1 MIIKGIH
8 AKNFMQ
14 YEELKIENIP
24 RKGIIGIFG
33 DNESGK
39 STIGA
44 AISFALFGATTKA
57 SKGEKDK
64 IISWNGAKSCS
75 VEMLFEIDG
84 HDYSIYRK
92 IRRKGSPE
100 VRLMDVKS
108 NKVLSAS
115 ARETDAKISQILG
128 FGFKEF
134 RYSTYVAQKELSLI
148 LDKKQDRK
156 GVIDRMLGILDLEE
170 ARKNSGR
177 KKKERSEKEPD
188 VKRLFEAK
196 AKEKEDLESKAERHA
211 ELMNEINKL
220 NEELRSREEEFARIK
235 TDFDNLTAYQ
245 KLNDEI
251 KSNEKVKDEK
261 RKSIENIKSELEEI
275 AETEKKIAQLEA
287 RLKQTEFVGL
297 EVDYKSKKE
306 TEKLFGRFKKDL
318 EKIKDVHSSL
328 KQHVNSEK
336 ATFEEQLKGI
346 VRDIQRAESDF
357 NKIASI
363 PVNETEINEL
373 ESMKKEAEANLKC
386 NIIITVVLC
395 VSAAIL
401 SLLVHPVAII
411 LSLPLLFFIYRAI
424 SAYKRINAIKSEME
438 NRRQEIADLKFKKSH
453 ADETKTE
460 LESSKS
466 KKRDLEK
473 DLGEKSR
480 LYEILDSLRFDAFQE
495 VSKSLD
501 SLDAVRYPVLKE
513 LKELLS
519 SVATRYP
526 NLMLID
532 EPVDAFEEKLKSEI
546 EELNEKL
553 MNKRAIT
560 DEIKVLKKNIQ
571 SKEKLEERKTKLA
584 GEIKEIEDKI
594 NELKKKLP
602 SIDYSDEKL
611 NQAEKRK
618 DELDEAIRR
627 IEGNIKDCQGQLKSI
642 EPELKKLPRVKEEL
656 LELQKSIRELEQ
668 KIRIYGELESVFKE
682 TSGNIRKRLGPQIE
696 AYFSWILPR
705 ITNNRY
711 KKVRIDSDFNIQ
723 AFSEEKHDYVDLG
736 VLSGG
741 TSDQLLISLR
751 LAFAR
756 ALTPASGQYANST
769 QFLFLDEP
777 LSSFDPNRRSSF
789 LEFLRSLETSFQQIF
804 VISHLSGLENYVD
817 NHIKIKSD
825 LEAGSKV
832 GYTWE

>member
-14 YEELKIENIP
+14 YEELNIENIP
-24 RKGIIGIFG
+24 QKGIIGIFG

-39 STIGA
+39 STIGE
-44 AISFALFGATTKA
+44 AISFALFGVTTKA

-64 IISWNGAKSCS
+64 ILSWNGAKSCS

-84 HDYSIYRK
+84 HDHSIYRK

-100 VRLMDVKS
+100 VRLMDIKR
-108 NKVLSAS
+108 NKVLSVS
-115 ARETDAKISQILG
+115 ARETDAKISRILG

-148 LDKKQDRK
+148 QDKKQDRK
-156 GVIDRMLGILDLEE
+156 GVIDKMLGILNLEE

-177 KKKERSEKEPD
+177 TKRELNEKEPD

-211 ELMNEINKL
+211 ELTNGVNKL
-220 NEELRSREEEFARIK
+220 SEELKRRKEDFARIK
-235 TDFDNLTAYQ
+235 TDFDDLTRYQ

-251 KSNEKVKDEK
+251 KSNKKVKDEK
-261 RKSIENIKSELEEI
+261 RKSIETIKSSIEEI
-275 AETEKKIAQLEA
+275 AENEKEIIRLEE
-287 RLKQTEFVGL
+287 RLKQDEFVGID
-297 EVDYKSKKE
+297 VNYTSKKE
-306 TEKLFGRFKKDL
+306 TEKLLGRFKRDL
-318 EKIKDVHSSL
+318 EKIKDIHSSL
-328 KQHVNSEK
+328 KQRVNLKKTS
-336 ATFEEQLKGI
+336 FEEQLKGI
-346 VRDIQRAESDF
+346 VREIQRVDSERS
-357 NKIASI
+357 KTASI
-363 PVNETEINEL
+363 PVNETEISEL
-373 ESMKKEAEANLKC
+373 ERRKKDAEANLKS

-395 VSAAIL
+395 ISTMIF
-401 SLLVHPVAII
+401 SLLVHPVAMI
-411 LSLPLLFFIYRAI
+411 LSLPVLLFIYRTF
-424 SAYKRINAIKSEME
+424 SAHKRINDVKSDME
-438 NRRQEIADLKFKKSH
+438 NKRQEIYIIKFKKRST
-453 ADETKTE
+453 EEIEVE
-460 LESSKS
+460 LESSKNE
-466 KKRDLEK
+466 KRNLEK
-473 DLGEKSR
+473 DLGEKSK
-480 LYEILDSLRFDAFQE
+480 LYDILDSLRFTTFQE
-495 VSKSLD
+495 VYKSLD
-501 SLDAVRYPVLKE
+501 SLDVRKYPALKE
-513 LKELLS
+513 FKELLS
-519 SVATRYP
+519 NVATKYP
-526 NLMLID
+526 NLMLVD
-532 EPVDAFEEKLKSEI
+532 EPIDVFEEKLKRKI

-553 MNKRAIT
+553 MNMRDIIVNI
-560 DEIKVLKKNIQ
+560 EVLKKNIQ
-571 SKEKLEERKTKLA
+571 SKGKLEDKKSKLFE
-584 GEIKEIEDKI
+584 EIKEIEDKI
-594 NELKKKLP
+594 IELKKKLP

-611 NQAEKRK
+611 KHAEIRK

-627 IEGNIKDCQGQLKSI
+627 IEGVIKDSRGQSKSI
-642 EPELKKLPRVKEEL
+642 EPDLKKLPKVKEEL
-656 LELQKSIRELEQ
+656 LELQKDLEELEQ
-668 KIRIYGELESVFKE
+668 KVRIYKELESVFKE

-696 AYFSWILPR
+696 AYFSWILPK

-751 LAFAR
+751 LAFAK
-756 ALTPASGQYANST
+756 ALTPASGQYST

>member
-14 YEELKIENIP
+14 YEELNIENIP
-24 RKGIIGIFG
+24 QKGIIGIFG

-39 STIGA
+39 STIGEA
-44 AISFALFGATTKA
+44 MSFALFGVTTKA

-84 HDYSIYRK
+84 HDHSIYRK

-100 VRLMDVKS
+100 VMLMDIKR
-108 NKVLSAS
+108 NKVLSVS
-115 ARETDAKISQILG
+115 ARETDAKISKILG

-148 LDKKQDRK
+148 QDKKQDRK
-156 GVIDRMLGILDLEE
+156 GVIDKMLGILNLEE
-170 ARKNSGR
+170 ARKNAGRTKKGLSG
-177 KKKERSEKEPD
+177 KEPD

-211 ELMNEINKL
+211 KLTKGVNKL
-220 NEELRSREEEFARIK
+220 SEELKRRKEDFARKK
-235 TDFDNLTAYQ
+235 TDFDDLTRYQ

-261 RKSIENIKSELEEI
+261 RKSIETIKSNLEEI
-275 AETEKKIAQLEA
+275 AENEKEILLLEA
-287 RLKQTEFVGL
+287 RLKQDEFVRID
-297 EVDYKSKKE
+297 VNYTSKKE
-306 TEKLFGRFKKDL
+306 TEKLLGRFKRDL
-318 EKIKDVHSSL
+318 EKIKDIHSSL
-328 KQHVNSEK
+328 KQRVNSEK
-336 ATFEEQLKGI
+336 TSFEEQLKGI
-346 VRDIQRAESDF
+346 VRDIQRVDSDLS
-357 NKIASI
+357 KIASI

-373 ESMKKEAEANLKC
+373 ERRKKDAEANLKS

-395 VSAAIL
+395 ISTMIF
-401 SLLVHPVAII
+401 SLLVHPVAMI
-411 LSLPLLFFIYRAI
+411 LSLPVLLFIYRTF
-424 SAYKRINAIKSEME
+424 SAHKRINDAKLEME
-438 NRRQEIADLKFKKSH
+438 NKRQEIHDIKFKKRRT
-453 ADETKTE
+453 EEIEVE
-460 LESSKS
+460 LESSKNG
-466 KKRDLEK
+466 KRNLEK
-473 DLGEKSR
+473 ALGEKSK
-480 LYEILDSLRFDAFQE
+480 LYDILDSLRFTTFQE
-495 VSKSLD
+495 VYKSLD
-501 SLDAVRYPVLKE
+501 SLDVRKYPALKE

-519 SVATRYP
+519 NVATKYP
-526 NLMLID
+526 KLMLVD
-532 EPVDAFEEKLKSEI
+532 EPIDVFEEKLKREI

-553 MNKRAIT
+553 MSKRDIIGKI
-560 DEIKVLKKNIQ
+560 EVLKESIQ
-571 SKEKLEERKTKLA
+571 SKGKLEDRKSKLFE
-584 GEIKEIEDKI
+584 EIKGIEDKI
-594 NELKKKLP
+594 IELKKKLP
-602 SIDYSDEKL
+602 SIDYSDENLK
-611 NQAEKRK
+611 QAEIRK

-627 IEGNIKDCQGQLKSI
+627 IEGDIKDFRGQLKSI
-642 EPELKKLPRVKEEL
+642 EPDLKKRPKVKEEL
-656 LELQKSIRELEQ
+656 LELQKSIEELAQ
-668 KIRIYGELESVFKE
+668 KVRIYRELESVFKE

-696 AYFSWILPR
+696 AYFSWILPK

-751 LAFAR
+751 LAFAK
-756 ALTPASGQYANST
+756 ALTPASGQYST

-804 VISHLSGLENYVD
+804 VISHLAGLENYMD

>member
-14 YEELKIENIP
+14 YEELNIENIP
-24 RKGIIGIFG
+24 QKGIIGIFG

-39 STIGA
+39 STIGE
-44 AISFALFGATTKA
+44 AISFALFGVTTKA

-64 IISWNGAKSCS
+64 ILSWNGAKSCS

-84 HDYSIYRK
+84 HDHSIYRK

-100 VRLMDVKS
+100 VRLMDIKR
-108 NKVLSAS
+108 NKVLSVS

-148 LDKKQDRK
+148 QDKKQDRK
-156 GVIDRMLGILDLEE
+156 GVIDKMLGILNLEE

-177 KKKERSEKEPD
+177 TKRELSEKEPD

-211 ELMNEINKL
+211 ELTNGVNKL
-220 NEELRSREEEFARIK
+220 SEELKKRKEDFARIK
-235 TDFDNLTAYQ
+235 TDFDDLTRYQ

-251 KSNEKVKDEK
+251 KSNKKVKDEK
-261 RKSIENIKSELEEI
+261 RKSIETIKSNLEEI
-275 AETEKKIAQLEA
+275 AENEKEILLLEA
-287 RLKQTEFVGL
+287 RLKQDEFVRID
-297 EVDYKSKKE
+297 VNYTSKKE
-306 TEKLFGRFKKDL
+306 TEKLLGRFKRDL
-318 EKIKDVHSSL
+318 EKIKDIHSSL
-328 KQHVNSEK
+328 KQRVNSEK
-336 ATFEEQLKGI
+336 TSFEEQLKGI
-346 VRDIQRAESDF
+346 VRDIQRVDSDLS
-357 NKIASI
+357 KIASI

-373 ESMKKEAEANLKC
+373 ERRKKDAEANLKS

-395 VSAAIL
+395 ISTMIF
-401 SLLVHPVAII
+401 SLLVHPVAMI
-411 LSLPLLFFIYRAI
+411 LSLPVLLFIYRTF
-424 SAYKRINAIKSEME
+424 SAYKRINDVKSEME
-438 NRRQEIADLKFKKSH
+438 NKRQEIHDIKFKKRRT
-453 ADETKTE
+453 EEIEVE
-460 LESSKS
+460 LESSKNG
-466 KKRDLEK
+466 KRNLEK
-473 DLGEKSR
+473 ALGEKSK
-480 LYEILDSLRFDAFQE
+480 LYDILDSLRFTTFQE
-495 VSKSLD
+495 VYKSLD
-501 SLDAVRYPVLKE
+501 SLDVRKYPALKE

-519 SVATRYP
+519 NVATKYP
-526 NLMLID
+526 KLMLVD
-532 EPVDAFEEKLKSEI
+532 EPIDVFEEKLKREI

-553 MNKRAIT
+553 MSKRAII
-560 DEIKVLKKNIQ
+560 DKIEVLKESIQ
-571 SKEKLEERKTKLA
+571 SKGKLEDRKSKLFE
-584 GEIKEIEDKI
+584 EIKEIEDKI
-594 NELKKKLP
+594 IELKKKLP
-602 SIDYSDEKL
+602 SIDYSDENLK
-611 NQAEKRK
+611 QAEIRK

-627 IEGNIKDCQGQLKSI
+627 IEGDIKDFRGQLKSI
-642 EPELKKLPRVKEEL
+642 EPDLKKLPKVKEEH
-656 LELQKSIRELEQ
+656 LELQKSIEELAQ
-668 KIRIYGELESVFKE
+668 KVRIYRELESVFKE

-696 AYFSWILPR
+696 AYFSWILPK

-751 LAFAR
+751 LAFAK
-756 ALTPASGQYANST
+756 ALTPASGQYST

-804 VISHLSGLENYVD
+804 VISHLSGLENYMD

-832 GYTWE
+832 SYTWE

>member
-14 YEELKIENIP
+14 YEELNIENIP

-39 STIGA
+39 STIGE
-44 AISFALFGATTKA
+44 AISFALFGATTRA

-64 IISWNGAKSCS
+64 VISWNGAKSCS
-75 VEMLFEIDG
+75 VEMLFEING

-92 IRRKGSPE
+92 IKRKGSPE
-100 VRLMDVKS
+100 VRLKGIKR
-108 NKVLSAS
+108 NKALSVT

-148 LDKKQDRK
+148 QDKKQDRK
-156 GVIDRMLGILDLEE
+156 GVIDKMLGILDLEE
-170 ARKNSGR
+170 ARKNAGR
-177 KKKERSEKEPD
+177 IKRELSEKEPD
-188 VKRLFEAK
+188 VKRLIAEK

-211 ELMNEINKL
+211 ELTNEVNKL
-220 NEELRSREEEFARIK
+220 SEELKRRKKDFARIK
-235 TDFDNLTAYQ
+235 SDFDHLTRYQ

-251 KSNEKVKDEK
+251 KSDERVKEEK
-261 RKSIENIKSELEEI
+261 RKSIETIKSNLEEI
-275 AETEKKIAQLEA
+275 AENEKKIVQLEDK
-287 RLKQTEFVGL
+287 LKQDEFVGL
-297 EVDYKSKKE
+297 EEDYTSKKE
-306 TEKLFGRFKKDL
+306 TEKLLGRFKKDL
-318 EKIKDVHSSL
+318 EKIRDMHSSL

-336 ATFEEQLKGI
+336 TSFEEQLKGI
-346 VRDIQRAESDF
+346 VRDIQRAESDLG
-357 NKIASI
+357 KIASI

-373 ESMKKEAEANLKC
+373 ERRKKDAEVNLKR
-386 NIIITVVLC
+386 NIIIVVVLC
-395 VSAAIL
+395 VSSLIL
-401 SLLVHPVAII
+401 LLLVHPVAWI
-411 LSLPLLFFIYRAI
+411 LTLPVLFFIYRAF
-424 SAYKRINAIKSEME
+424 SAYKRINAVNSEME
-438 NRRQEIADLKFKKSH
+438 NKRQEISDLKFKKRRT
-453 ADETKTE
+453 EEIKTE
-460 LESSKS
+460 LESLKTE
-466 KKRDLEK
+466 KQNLERS
-473 DLGEKSR
+473 LGEKSK
-480 LYEILDSLRFDAFQE
+480 LYDILDSLKFTSFQE
-495 VSKSLD
+495 VSKSSK
-501 SLDAVRYPVLKE
+501 SLDVKKYPALKE

-519 SVATRYP
+519 NVATKYP

-532 EPVDAFEEKLKSEI
+532 EPIDVFEEELKREI

-553 MNKRAIT
+553 MNKRAII
-560 DEIKVLKKNIQ
+560 DKIKALKESIQ
-571 SKEKLEERKTKLA
+571 SKGKLEDRKSKLFE
-584 GEIKEIEDKI
+584 EIKEIEDKI
-594 NELKKKLP
+594 IELKKKLP

-611 NQAEKRK
+611 KQAEIRK
-618 DELDEAIRR
+618 DELNEEIRR
-627 IEGNIKDCQGQLKSI
+627 IEGNIKNLRGQLESI
-642 EPELKKLPRVKEEL
+642 EPDLKKLPKVKEEL
-656 LELQKSIRELEQ
+656 LELQKSNDELEQ
-668 KIRIYGELESVFKE
+668 RISIYRELESVFKE

-696 AYFSWILPR
+696 AYFSWILPK

-751 LAFAR
+751 LAFAK
-756 ALTPASGQYANST
+756 ALTPSSGQYST

-804 VISHLSGLENYVD
+804 VISHLSGLENYMD
-817 NHIKIKSD
+817 NHIKIKSY

-832 GYTWE
+832 SYTWE

>member
-14 YEELKIENIP
+14 YEELNIENIP
-24 RKGIIGIFG
+24 QKGIIGIFG

-39 STIGA
+39 STIGE
-44 AISFALFGATTKA
+44 AISFALFGVTTKA

-64 IISWNGAKSCS
+64 ILSWNGAKSCS

-84 HDYSIYRK
+84 HDHSIYRK

-100 VRLMDVKS
+100 VRLMDIKR
-108 NKVLSAS
+108 NKVLSVS
-115 ARETDAKISQILG
+115 ARETDAKISRILG

-148 LDKKQDRK
+148 QDKKQDRK
-156 GVIDRMLGILDLEE
+156 GVIDKMLGILNLEE

-177 KKKERSEKEPD
+177 TKRELNEKEPD

-211 ELMNEINKL
+211 KLTNGVNKL
-220 NEELRSREEEFARIK
+220 SEELKRRKEDFARIK
-235 TDFDNLTAYQ
+235 TDFDDLTRYQ

-251 KSNEKVKDEK
+251 KSNKKVKDEK
-261 RKSIENIKSELEEI
+261 RKSIETIKSSIEEI
-275 AETEKKIAQLEA
+275 AENEKEIIRLEE
-287 RLKQTEFVGL
+287 RLKQDEFVGID
-297 EVDYKSKKE
+297 VNYTSKKE
-306 TEKLFGRFKKDL
+306 TEKLLGRFKRDL
-318 EKIKDVHSSL
+318 EKIKDIHSSL
-328 KQHVNSEK
+328 KQRVNLKKTS
-336 ATFEEQLKGI
+336 FEEQLKGI
-346 VRDIQRAESDF
+346 VREIQRVDSERS
-357 NKIASI
+357 KTASI
-363 PVNETEINEL
+363 PVNETEISEL
-373 ESMKKEAEANLKC
+373 ERRKKDAEANLKS

-395 VSAAIL
+395 ISTMIF
-401 SLLVHPVAII
+401 SLLVHPVAMI
-411 LSLPLLFFIYRAI
+411 LSLPVLLFIYRTF
-424 SAYKRINAIKSEME
+424 SAHKRINDVKSDME
-438 NRRQEIADLKFKKSH
+438 NKRQEIYNIKFKKRST
-453 ADETKTE
+453 EEIEVE
-460 LESSKS
+460 LESSKNE
-466 KKRDLEK
+466 KRNLEK
-473 DLGEKSR
+473 DLGEKSK
-480 LYEILDSLRFDAFQE
+480 LYDILDSLRFTTFQE
-495 VSKSLD
+495 VYKSLD
-501 SLDAVRYPVLKE
+501 SLDVRKYPALKE
-513 LKELLS
+513 FKELLS
-519 SVATRYP
+519 NVATKYP
-526 NLMLID
+526 NLMLVD
-532 EPVDAFEEKLKSEI
+532 EPIDVFEEKLKRKI

-553 MNKRAIT
+553 MNMRDIIVNI
-560 DEIKVLKKNIQ
+560 EVLKKNIQ
-571 SKEKLEERKTKLA
+571 SKGKLEDKKSKLFE
-584 GEIKEIEDKI
+584 EIKEIEDKI
-594 NELKKKLP
+594 IELKKKLP
-602 SIDYSDEKL
+602 SIDYSDENLKH
-611 NQAEKRK
+611 AEIRK

-627 IEGNIKDCQGQLKSI
+627 IEGVIKDSRGQSKSI
-642 EPELKKLPRVKEEL
+642 EPDLKKFPKVKEEL
-656 LELQKSIRELEQ
+656 LELQKDLEELEQ
-668 KIRIYGELESVFKE
+668 KVRIYKELESVFKE

-696 AYFSWILPR
+696 AYFSWILPK

-751 LAFAR
+751 LAFAK
-756 ALTPASGQYANST
+756 ALTPASGQYST